1 MKVEASLSI
10 TNSSAKPVVFHLEP
24 WGEQIQMAPGTTFTV
39 EAEADQDG
47 SLEVEHLEGEI
58 IVWAWPTA
66 VVKVFK
72 GNKEIGTSAGIR
84 RPAVPA
90 VPEGQSVSSFLKAML
105 GKDVS

>member
-1 MKVEASLSI
+1 MRFETSI
-10 TNSSAKPVVFHLEP
+10 SVTNPSRGAVVFHLEP
-24 WGEQIQMAPGTTFTV
+24 WGEQIEMPAGATYSV
-39 EAEADQDG
+39 RAEADQVG
-47 SLEVEHLEGEI
+47 SFEIEHLEGEI

-66 VVKVFK
+66 VVKILK
-72 GNKEIGTSAGIR
+72 GNEEIGISAGIR